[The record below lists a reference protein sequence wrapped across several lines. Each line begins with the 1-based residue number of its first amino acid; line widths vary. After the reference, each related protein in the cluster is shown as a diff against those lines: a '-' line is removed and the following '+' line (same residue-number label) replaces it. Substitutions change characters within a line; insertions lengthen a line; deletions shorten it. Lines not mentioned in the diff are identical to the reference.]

1 MEVFGFHTVEA
12 ENSEEESSVPKLPRK
27 DFKNEPDVVATFT

>member
-12 ENSEEESSVPKLPRK
+12 ENPVPKLPRK
-27 DFKNEPDVVATFT
+27 DFKNEPDVAT